1 MKQSELKESLYE
13 KHISKQTEIN
23 KLKIIMGNLSVQN
36 FESKNQIN
44 KLKYFSKLNEKEYG
58 KTFNENFRL
67 QDRVI
72 YLEKQLI
79 KAKDTT
85 KSYEV
90 QLKSYMNYSSMLF
103 KIVIFLIIAF
113 FIPPVLGIYLFL

>member
-44 KLKYFSKLNEKEYG
+44 KLEYFSKLNAKEYG